1 MERCLCPEVPDQSS
15 IFRVTRKDFSV
26 LGKFCPDA
34 TNSWC
39 RLSQTISNKKYLEIL
54 FFLYSNNSRCFL
66 ILRRRH
72 CRRRAKQKEQYLGSI
87 SLEAQGQTNMQRSS
101 FRHRSGLNEYTLSCL
116 SINTHTHTRRKP
128 PNIYC
133 DLLSHHPHL
142 HHAEPPT
149 LFFSPG
155 PVLPPPR
162 LPNPPLLF
170 LSTHHLLYT
179 SFSSSRHE
187 SKWVV

>member
-1 MERCLCPEVPDQSS
+1 MPDQSS

-39 RLSQTISNKKYLEIL
+39 RLSQTISNNKYLEIL

-142 HHAEPPT
+142 HLAEPPT